1 MEKCFE
7 LDEIINHNPCLNC
20 KNPSCVKGCPINQPI
35 PDFIRLA
42 KEHEYLEAYKII
54 SKNSTLPVL
63 CGILCPHEKQCEGHC
78 IKGIKNNPVEIG
90 FIETTIAN
98 IFKNEIIKI
107 DNQLEN
113 INIVII
119 GGGIAGLSATIEA
132 LKHNAKITIYEKT
145 SSLGGAV
152 KKNIPSFRFDDY
164 IIDDI
169 TNNLLNLGVKIK
181 YNYSFGDN
189 LSIDDLKEFDFII
202 FAMGTMNERT
212 SFDLNKP
219 HLYQGNKILEDYKKT
234 SFLPNGHKCI
244 VIGAGNTAMDVSRV
258 FAKNN
263 YDTTIVYRRTLAM
276 SPALKS
282 EIKSAKND
290 GVKFLELMA
299 PEELI
304 YENNQLKGLKVSK
317 MKLLD
322 QCDDSGRKMFQ
333 KTSES
338 LILETDLVV
347 EAIGSYPDYESL
359 KKLNLPIFENNW
371 LKLNEN
377 KNYSSY
383 NNYYFIGDFV
393 NGPTTVVN
401 AMKSGLKSIDDII
414 KIVKE

>member
-1 MEKCFE
+1 MEKNFE

-20 KNPSCVKGCPINQPI
+20 KTPSCVKGCPINQPI

-42 KEHEYLEAYKII
+42 KEHKYFEAYKII
-54 SKNSTLPVL
+54 SKNSALPAL

-90 FIETTIAN
+90 LIEATIAN

-145 SSLGGAV
+145 PSLGGAV
-152 KKNIPSFRFDDY
+152 KKNIPSFRFDDH

-169 TNNLLNLGVKIK
+169 TKNLLNLGVKIK
-181 YNYSFGDN
+181 YNFSFGEN
-189 LSIDDLKEFDFII
+189 LSIDDLKEFDYII

-212 SFDLNKP
+212 TFDQNKAN
-219 HLYQGNKILEDYKKT
+219 LYQGNKILEDYKKT
-234 SFLPNGHKCI
+234 NILPNGHKCI
-244 VIGAGNTAMDVSRV
+244 IIGAGNTAMDVSRV

-282 EIKSAKND
+282 EIKSAKDD

-322 QCDDSGRKMFQ
+322 QCDESGRKMFQ

-338 LILETDLVV
+338 LILDTDLVV

-401 AMKSGLKSIDDII
+401 AMKSGLKTIDDII